1 MVFNTY
7 CVVCCVF
14 YVATFSG
21 LFIFDCPFGN
31 LWGLFSLITGRK
43 LVPRI
48 WKMPVN
54 EISQNILMGNDVLDM
69 MSRYSAKC
77 IVDSIHCMVFYLW
90 QSVFFRPCHSSAINL
105 QTFNKGVVV
114 SDCCLTPS
122 ERFFF
127 SQLYRGENKCLL
139 CVFTFWVPCCGVS
152 HNFRIKTMFCSS
164 LPLVVCMRAH
174 VLFTLFVLVCM

>member
-1 MVFNTY
+1 MCWIWCPVTVQNVLLT
-7 CVVCCVF
+7 
-14 YVATFSG
+14 
-21 LFIFDCPFGN
+21 LFIAWSFICGN
-31 LWGLFSLITGRK
+31 LF
-43 LVPRI
+43 
-48 WKMPVN
+48 
-54 EISQNILMGNDVLDM
+54 
-69 MSRYSAKC
+69 
-77 IVDSIHCMVFYLW
+77 
-90 QSVFFRPCHSSAINL
+90 FFRPCHSSAINL

-174 VLFTLFVLVCM
+174 VLFTLFVLVCMWRVQHILCCGFRFFVLCTLCCYLLWMGYFLLFSNNLHSITWW